1 MKQFKL
7 LLAALLVAVFGLSAS
22 AQEDIWVNGY
32 VFNEKDNVQTMIPFA
47 TVKFYNDKAC
57 KNLAYFYTCGPFGNY
72 NIKPYNYKKD
82 YYIVVEAPGYKTRQ
96 LHITPIS
103 ETYNGKKFTG
113 NATVHVRLEPDGTNK
128 PCASKVI
135 TGKEIPAKMSN
146 VKKYLL
152 SLDGIN
158 YDSDGWFS
166 NDDRG
171 ILLCLNGMPMD
182 SKQLSILSEIPVN
195 GVKNITIYDTDD
207 RSPYGKAI
215 DITLIIG
222 KPATAPNYTL
232 GESALID

>member
-7 LLAALLVAVFGLSAS
+7 LLAALLVAVCGMSAR
-22 AQEDIWVNGY
+22 AQEDIWVNGT
-32 VFNEKDNVQTMIPFA
+32 VFSEKDDVQTVIPFA
-47 TVKFYNDKAC
+47 TVKFYNDRNL
-57 KNLAYFYTCGPFGNY
+57 KNLEYFAACGPFGNY
-72 NIKPYNYKKD
+72 TIKPYSYKND

-113 NATVHVRLEPDGTNK
+113 NASVHVRLDSDGTNK
-128 PCASKVI
+128 PFASKVI
-135 TGKEIPAKMSN
+135 TGKEIPAGMSN
-146 VKKYLL
+146 VKQYLL

-158 YDSDGWFS
+158 CDTDGWFT

-171 ILLCLNGMPMD
+171 ILFCLNGMPMD

-215 DITLIIG
+215 DITLTFG
-222 KPATAPNYTL
+222 KPATAPDYRL
-232 GESALID
+232 GESALVD